1 MLEPE
6 IAAFVAAVD
15 AWYPSGAAACA
26 PDEQRRLYDRF
37 AAAWTPATL
46 PAGIARQDAVWQAPH
61 GQPIALRRYAPSH
74 GAPRGTVLFF
84 HGGGFVV
91 GSLDSHQL
99 ITAQLAAD
107 TGLAVIAVDYRL
119 APEHR
124 APAALEDCA
133 AVARAARDARLPF
146 GPCAA
151 PLTLAG
157 DSAGGNLAAAVA
169 TVLRDADARGIDGID
184 GVALVYPM
192 LGFEPQSP
200 ARETEAH
207 APMLTL
213 DDVHRYRAW
222 YWGEGEATARSGDRA
237 SHADPLLRASLP
249 LEAARF
255 DGLPPV
261 LAIGAEHDPL
271 RDDARV
277 YVERIRAA
285 GGRARYWMGEGLVHG
300 CWRALATS
308 PQAARLHRMV
318 GAFLLAP
325 DA

>member
-6 IAAFVAAVD
+6 IAVFVAAVD
-15 AWYPSGAAACA
+15 AWYPADAAVRS

-37 AAAWTPATL
+37 AAEWTPAAL
-46 PAGIARQDAVWQAPH
+46 PAGIVQHDAVWRAPD
-61 GQPIALRRYAPSH
+61 GRTIALRRYTCAH
-74 GAPRGTVLFF
+74 GTSRGTVLFF

-91 GSLDSHQL
+91 GSLDSHAL

-107 TGLAVIAVDYRL
+107 TGLDVIAVDYRL
-119 APEHR
+119 APEHH
-124 APAALEDCA
+124 APAALDDCLE
-133 AVARAARDARLPF
+133 VTRAARDAHWPF
-146 GPCAA
+146 GPCVP

-157 DSAGGNLAAAVA
+157 DSAGGMLAAAVA
-169 TVLRDADARGIDGID
+169 TALRDAGERNVDGI
-184 GVALVYPM
+184 ALVYPM

-213 DDVHRYRAW
+213 DDVHRYRAL
-222 YWGEGEATARSGDRA
+222 YWGGDL
-237 SHADPLLRASLP
+237 ADVLRDGNPLLRASVP
-249 LEAARF
+249 LEATRF

-285 GGRARYWMGEGLVHG
+285 GGIAHYWIGEGLVHG
-300 CWRALATS
+300 CWRALGTS
-308 PQAARLHRMV
+308 PQAARMHRMV
-318 GAFLLAP
+318 GGFLLAP
-325 DA
+325 HA

>member
-15 AWYPSGAAACA
+15 AWYPADAAARSS
-26 PDEQRRLYDRF
+26 DEQRRLYDRF
-37 AAAWTPATL
+37 AAEWTPAAL
-46 PAGIARQDAVWQAPH
+46 PAGIVQQDAVWHAPD
-61 GQPIALRRYAPSH
+61 GRAIALRRYTSVH
-74 GAPRGTVLFF
+74 GASRGTVLFF

-91 GSLDSHQL
+91 GSLDSHAL
-99 ITAQLAAD
+99 ITAQRAAD
-107 TGLAVIAVDYRL
+107 TGLDVIAVDYRL

-124 APAALEDCA
+124 APAALEDCLE
-133 AVARAARDARLPF
+133 VTRAARDARWPF
-146 GPCAA
+146 GQYVH

-157 DSAGGNLAAAVA
+157 DSAGGMLAAAVA
-169 TVLRDADARGIDGID
+169 TALRDAGEHNVDGI
-184 GVALVYPM
+184 ALVYPM

-213 DDVHRYRAW
+213 DDVHRYREL
-222 YWGEGEATARSGDRA
+222 YWGSGLSDVLQ
-237 SHADPLLRASLP
+237 DGNPLLRASVP

-261 LAIGAEHDPL
+261 LAIGVEHDPL

-277 YVERIRAA
+277 YAERIRAA
-285 GGRARYWMGEGLVHG
+285 GGVAHDWIGEGLVHG
-300 CWRALATS
+300 CWRALGTS
-308 PQAARLHRMV
+308 PQAARMHRRI
-318 GAFLLAP
+318 GGFLLAP
-325 DA
+325 HA

>member
-15 AWYPSGAAACA
+15 AWYPADAAARS

-37 AAAWTPATL
+37 AAAWTPAAL
-46 PAGIARQDAVWQAPH
+46 PAGIVQQDAVWHAPDGH
-61 GQPIALRRYAPSH
+61 AIALRRYTAAH
-74 GAPRGTVLFF
+74 GASRGTVLFF

-91 GSLDSHQL
+91 GSLDSHAL

-107 TGLAVIAVDYRL
+107 TGLDVIAVDYRL
-119 APEHR
+119 APEYR
-124 APAALEDCA
+124 APAALDDCL
-133 AVARAARDARLPF
+133 AVTRAARDARWPF
-146 GPCAA
+146 GACVY

-157 DSAGGNLAAAVA
+157 DSAGGMLAAAVA
-169 TVLRDADARGIDGID
+169 TALRDAGEGGLDGI
-184 GVALVYPM
+184 ALVYPM
-192 LGFEPQSP
+192 LGVEPQSP

-213 DDVHRYRAW
+213 DDVHRYRAL
-222 YWGEGEATARSGDRA
+222 YWDGQLDG
-237 SHADPLLRASLP
+237 DPLLRASVP
-249 LEAARF
+249 LAAARF

-285 GGRARYWMGEGLVHG
+285 GGVAQYWMGEGLVHG
-300 CWRALATS
+300 CWRALGTS

-318 GAFLLAP
+318 GGFLLAP
-325 DA
+325 HA

>member
-15 AWYPSGAAACA
+15 ARYPADAAARS

-37 AAAWTPATL
+37 AAEWTPAAL
-46 PAGIARQDAVWQAPH
+46 PAGIVQHDAVWRAPD
-61 GQPIALRRYAPSH
+61 GRTIALRRYTCEH
-74 GAPRGTVLFF
+74 GTPRGTVLFF

-91 GSLDSHQL
+91 GSLDSHAL
-99 ITAQLAAD
+99 ITARLAAD
-107 TGLAVIAVDYRL
+107 TGLDVIAVDYRL

-124 APAALEDCA
+124 APAALDDCLE
-133 AVARAARDARLPF
+133 VTRAARDAHWPF
-146 GPCAA
+146 GPCVP

-157 DSAGGNLAAAVA
+157 DSAGGMLAAAVA
-169 TVLRDADARGIDGID
+169 TALRDAGERNVDGI
-184 GVALVYPM
+184 ALVYPM

-200 ARETEAH
+200 AREAEAY

-213 DDVHRYRAW
+213 DDVHRYRAL
-222 YWGEGEATARSGDRA
+222 YWGGDL
-237 SHADPLLRASLP
+237 ADVLRDGNPLLRASIP
-249 LEAARF
+249 LEATRF

-285 GGRARYWMGEGLVHG
+285 GGIARYWMGEGLVHG
-300 CWRALATS
+300 CWRALGTS
-308 PQAARLHRMV
+308 PQAARMHRMV
-318 GAFLLAP
+318 GGFLLAP
-325 DA
+325 HA

>member
-6 IAAFVAAVD
+6 IEAFVAAVD
-15 AWYPSGAAACA
+15 AWYPADAAARS
-26 PDEQRRLYDRF
+26 PGEQRRLYDRF
-37 AAAWTPATL
+37 AAEWTPAAL
-46 PAGIARQDAVWQAPH
+46 PPGIVQQDAVWHAPD
-61 GQPIALRRYAPSH
+61 GRAIALRRYASAH
-74 GAPRGTVLFF
+74 GSSRGTVLFF

-91 GSLDSHQL
+91 GSLDSHAL

-107 TGLAVIAVDYRL
+107 TGLDVIAVDYRL

-124 APAALEDCA
+124 APAALEDCLE
-133 AVARAARDARLPF
+133 VTRAARDARWPF
-146 GPCAA
+146 GPCVH

-157 DSAGGNLAAAVA
+157 DSAGGMLAAAVA
-169 TVLRDADARGIDGID
+169 TALRDADERNVD

-213 DDVHRYRAW
+213 DDVRRYREL
-222 YWGEGEATARSGDRA
+222 YWDGDLSAVLRA
-237 SHADPLLRASLP
+237 DNPLLRASVP

-285 GGRARYWMGEGLVHG
+285 GGLAHGWMGEGLVHG
-300 CWRALATS
+300 CWRALGTS
-308 PQAARLHRMV
+308 PQAARMHRMV
-318 GAFLLAP
+318 GGFLLAP
-325 DA
+325 HA

>member
-15 AWYPSGAAACA
+15 AWYPADAAARA
-26 PDEQRRLYDRF
+26 PDAQRRLYDRF
-37 AAAWTPATL
+37 AAEWTPAAL
-46 PAGIARQDAVWQAPH
+46 PAGIVQQDAVWQTPDGRA
-61 GQPIALRRYAPSH
+61 IALRRYTSMH

-91 GSLDSHQL
+91 GSLDSHAL

-107 TGLAVIAVDYRL
+107 TGLDVIAVDYRL

-124 APAALEDCA
+124 APAALEDCL
-133 AVARAARDARLPF
+133 AVTRAARDARWPF
-146 GPCAA
+146 GPCAR

-157 DSAGGNLAAAVA
+157 DSAGGMLAAAVA
-169 TVLRDADARGIDGID
+169 TALRDAGEAGLDGI
-184 GVALVYPM
+184 ALVYPM

-213 DDVHRYRAW
+213 DDVHRYRAL
-222 YWGEGEATARSGDRA
+222 YWEGGLSDAL
-237 SHADPLLRASLP
+237 ADGHPLLRASVP
-249 LEAARF
+249 LAASRF

-285 GGRARYWMGEGLVHG
+285 GGAAHYWMGEGLVHG
-300 CWRALATS
+300 CWRALGTS
-308 PQAARLHRMV
+308 PQAARMHRTV
-318 GAFLLAP
+318 GGFLLAP
-325 DA
+325 HA

>member
-6 IAAFVAAVD
+6 IATFVAAVD
-15 AWYPSGAAACA
+15 AWYPADAAARSA
-26 PDEQRRLYDRF
+26 GEQRRLYDRF
-37 AAAWTPATL
+37 AAEWTPAAL
-46 PAGIARQDAVWQAPH
+46 PAGIVQQDAVWQAPD
-61 GQPIALRRYAPSH
+61 GRAIALRRYTSAH
-74 GAPRGTVLFF
+74 GAPSGTVLFF

-91 GSLDSHQL
+91 GSLDSHAL

-107 TGLAVIAVDYRL
+107 TGLDVIAVDYRL

-124 APAALEDCA
+124 APAALEDCLD
-133 AVARAARDARLPF
+133 VTRAARDARWPF
-146 GPCAA
+146 GPCVQ

-157 DSAGGNLAAAVA
+157 DSAGGMLAAAVA
-169 TVLRDADARGIDGID
+169 TALRDAGEGGVDGI
-184 GVALVYPM
+184 ALVYPM

-213 DDVHRYRAW
+213 DDVHRYRAL
-222 YWGEGEATARSGDRA
+222 YWEGDLIDALGDGN
-237 SHADPLLRASLP
+237 PLLRASVP
-249 LEAARF
+249 LAAARF

-285 GGRARYWMGEGLVHG
+285 GGAAHYWMGEGLVHG
-300 CWRALATS
+300 CWRALKTS
-308 PQAARLHRMV
+308 PQAARLHRTV
-318 GAFLLAP
+318 GGFLLAP
-325 DA
+325 HA

>member
-15 AWYPSGAAACA
+15 AWYPADAAAHS

-37 AAAWTPATL
+37 AAEWTPAAL
-46 PAGIARQDAVWQAPH
+46 PAGIVQHDAVWRAP
-61 GQPIALRRYAPSH
+61 GGRTIALRRYTCAH
-74 GAPRGTVLFF
+74 GTPRGTVLFF

-91 GSLDSHQL
+91 GSLDSHAL

-107 TGLAVIAVDYRL
+107 TGLDVIAVDYRL
-119 APEHR
+119 APEHH
-124 APAALEDCA
+124 APAALEDCLE
-133 AVARAARDARLPF
+133 VTRAARDSHWPF
-146 GPCAA
+146 GPCVP

-157 DSAGGNLAAAVA
+157 DSAGGMLAAAVA
-169 TVLRDADARGIDGID
+169 TALRDAGERNVD

-213 DDVHRYRAW
+213 DDVHRYREL
-222 YWGEGEATARSGDRA
+222 YWGGDL
-237 SHADPLLRASLP
+237 ADVLRDGNPLLRASIP
-249 LEAARF
+249 LEATRF

-285 GGRARYWMGEGLVHG
+285 GGIAHYWMGEGLVHG
-300 CWRALATS
+300 CWRALGTS
-308 PQAARLHRMV
+308 PQAARMHRLV
-318 GAFLLAP
+318 GGFLLAP
-325 DA
+325 HA

>member
-6 IAAFVAAVD
+6 IATFVAAVD
-15 AWYPSGAAACA
+15 AWYPADAAARSA
-26 PDEQRRLYDRF
+26 SEQRRLYDRF
-37 AAAWTPATL
+37 AAEWTPAAL
-46 PAGIARQDAVWQAPH
+46 PPGIVQQDAVWHAPD
-61 GQPIALRRYAPSH
+61 GRAIALRRYTSAH
-74 GAPRGTVLFF
+74 GTPRGTVLFF
-84 HGGGFVV
+84 HGGGYVV
-91 GSLDSHQL
+91 GSLDSHAL

-107 TGLAVIAVDYRL
+107 TGLDVIAVDYRL

-124 APAALEDCA
+124 APAALEDCLD
-133 AVARAARDARLPF
+133 VTRAARDARWPF
-146 GPCAA
+146 GPCVQ

-157 DSAGGNLAAAVA
+157 DSAGGMLAAAVA
-169 TVLRDADARGIDGID
+169 TALRDAGEGGVDGI
-184 GVALVYPM
+184 ALVYPM

-213 DDVHRYRAW
+213 DDVHRYRAL
-222 YWGEGEATARSGDRA
+222 YWEGGLLDALGDGN
-237 SHADPLLRASLP
+237 PLLRASVP
-249 LEAARF
+249 LAAACF

-285 GGRARYWMGEGLVHG
+285 GGAAHYWMGEGLVHG
-300 CWRALATS
+300 CWRALGTS
-308 PQAARLHRMV
+308 PQAARMHRTV
-318 GAFLLAP
+318 GRFLLAP
-325 DA
+325 HA

>member
-15 AWYPSGAAACA
+15 AWYPADAAARSPA
-26 PDEQRRLYDRF
+26 EQRRLYDRF
-37 AAAWTPATL
+37 AAEWTPPAL
-46 PAGIARQDAVWQAPH
+46 PAGIVQQDAVWHASD
-61 GQPIALRRYAPSH
+61 GRAIALRRYTSVH
-74 GAPRGTVLFF
+74 GTPRGTVLFF

-91 GSLDSHQL
+91 GSLDSHAL

-107 TGLAVIAVDYRL
+107 TGLDVIAVDYRL

-124 APAALEDCA
+124 APAALEDCL
-133 AVARAARDARLPF
+133 AVTRAARDARWPF
-146 GPCAA
+146 GPCMH

-157 DSAGGNLAAAVA
+157 DSAGGMLAAGVA
-169 TVLRDADARGIDGID
+169 TALRDAGEGGVDGI
-184 GVALVYPM
+184 ALVYPM

-213 DDVHRYRAW
+213 DDVHRYRAL
-222 YWGEGEATARSGDRA
+222 YWEGGLLDALGDGN
-237 SHADPLLRASLP
+237 PLLRASVP
-249 LEAARF
+249 LAASRF

-271 RDDARV
+271 RDDARA

-285 GGRARYWMGEGLVHG
+285 GGAAHYWMGEGLVHG
-300 CWRALATS
+300 CWRALGTS
-308 PQAARLHRMV
+308 SQAARLHRTV
-318 GAFLLAP
+318 GGFLLAP
-325 DA
+325 HA

>member
-15 AWYPSGAAACA
+15 AWYPADAAARS

-37 AAAWTPATL
+37 AAEWTPAAL
-46 PAGIARQDAVWQAPH
+46 PAGIVRQDTVWHAPD
-61 GQPIALRRYAPSH
+61 GRPIALRRYTSAH
-74 GAPRGTVLFF
+74 GTPRGTVLFF

-91 GSLDSHQL
+91 GSLDSHAL

-107 TGLAVIAVDYRL
+107 TGLDVIAVDYRL

-124 APAALEDCA
+124 APAALDDC
-133 AVARAARDARLPF
+133 VEVTRAARDARWPF
-146 GPCAA
+146 GPCAH

-157 DSAGGNLAAAVA
+157 DSAGGMLAAAVA
-169 TVLRDADARGIDGID
+169 AALRDAGERNVDGI
-184 GVALVYPM
+184 ALVYPM

-213 DDVHRYRAW
+213 DDVHRYRAL
-222 YWGEGEATARSGDRA
+222 YWNGDLSA
-237 SHADPLLRASLP
+237 VLLSDDPLLRASVP
-249 LEAARF
+249 LEATRF

-285 GGRARYWMGEGLVHG
+285 GGVAHGWMGEGLVHG
-300 CWRALATS
+300 CWRALGTS
-308 PQAARLHRMV
+308 PQAARMHRMV
-318 GAFLLAP
+318 GGFLLAP
-325 DA
+325 HA

>member
-15 AWYPSGAAACA
+15 AWYPADAAARSPA
-26 PDEQRRLYDRF
+26 EQRRLYDRF
-37 AAAWTPATL
+37 AAEWTPPAL
-46 PAGIARQDAVWQAPH
+46 PAGIVQQDAVWHASD
-61 GQPIALRRYAPSH
+61 GRAIALRRYMSVH
-74 GAPRGTVLFF
+74 GTPRGTVLFF

-91 GSLDSHQL
+91 GSLDSHAL

-107 TGLAVIAVDYRL
+107 TGLDVIAVDYRL

-124 APAALEDCA
+124 APAALEDCL
-133 AVARAARDARLPF
+133 AVTRAARDARWPF
-146 GPCAA
+146 GPCVH

-157 DSAGGNLAAAVA
+157 DSAGGMLAAGVA
-169 TVLRDADARGIDGID
+169 TALRDAGEGGVDGI
-184 GVALVYPM
+184 ALVYPM

-213 DDVHRYRAW
+213 DDVHRYRAL
-222 YWGEGEATARSGDRA
+222 YWEGGLLDALGDGN
-237 SHADPLLRASLP
+237 PLLRASVP
-249 LEAARF
+249 LAASRF

-285 GGRARYWMGEGLVHG
+285 GGAAHYWMGEGLVHG
-300 CWRALATS
+300 CWRALGTS
-308 PQAARLHRMV
+308 SQAARLHRTV
-318 GAFLLAP
+318 GGFLLAP
-325 DA
+325 HA

>member
-15 AWYPSGAAACA
+15 AWYPAGAAARSA
-26 PDEQRRLYDRF
+26 DEQRRLYDRF
-37 AAAWTPATL
+37 AAAWTPAAL
-46 PAGIARQDAVWQAPH
+46 PAGIVQQDAVWHAPD
-61 GQPIALRRYAPSH
+61 GRAIALRRYAAAH
-74 GAPRGTVLFF
+74 GTPRGTVLFF

-91 GSLDSHQL
+91 GSLDSHAL
-99 ITAQLAAD
+99 ITARLAAD
-107 TGLAVIAVDYRL
+107 TGLDVIAVDYRL

-124 APAALEDCA
+124 APAALEDCLD
-133 AVARAARDARLPF
+133 VARAARDAVLPF
-146 GPCAA
+146 GPCAR

-157 DSAGGNLAAAVA
+157 DSAGGTLAAAVA
-169 TVLRDADARGIDGID
+169 TALRDAGEDGIDGI
-184 GVALVYPM
+184 ALVYPM

-213 DDVHRYRAW
+213 DDVHRYRAQ
-222 YWGEGEATARSGDRA
+222 YWGADLPEAPAGGT
-237 SHADPLLRASLP
+237 PLLRASVP
-249 LEAARF
+249 LAAARF

-271 RDDARV
+271 RDDARA

-285 GGRARYWMGEGLVHG
+285 GGAAHYWMGEGLVHG
-300 CWRALATS
+300 CWRALGTS
-308 PQAARLHRMV
+308 PQAARLHRTV
-318 GAFLLAP
+318 GGFLLAP
-325 DA
+325 LA

>member
-6 IAAFVAAVD
+6 IATFVAAVD
-15 AWYPSGAAACA
+15 AWYPADAAARSPA
-26 PDEQRRLYDRF
+26 EQRRLYDRF
-37 AAAWTPATL
+37 AAEWTPAAL
-46 PAGIARQDAVWQAPH
+46 PAGIVQQDAVWHAAD
-61 GQPIALRRYAPSH
+61 GRAIALRRYTSAH
-74 GAPRGTVLFF
+74 GTPRGTVLFF

-91 GSLDSHQL
+91 GSLDSHAL

-107 TGLAVIAVDYRL
+107 TGLDVIAVDYRL

-124 APAALEDCA
+124 APAALEDCL
-133 AVARAARDARLPF
+133 AVTRAARDARWPF
-146 GPCAA
+146 GPCVH

-157 DSAGGNLAAAVA
+157 DSAGGMLAAGVA
-169 TVLRDADARGIDGID
+169 TALRDAGAGGVDGI
-184 GVALVYPM
+184 ALVYPM
-192 LGFEPQSP
+192 LGFEPQAP

-213 DDVHRYRAW
+213 DDVHRYRAL
-222 YWGEGEATARSGDRA
+222 YWEGGLLDALEDGN
-237 SHADPLLRASLP
+237 PLLRASVP
-249 LEAARF
+249 LAASRF

-285 GGRARYWMGEGLVHG
+285 GGAAHYWMGEGLVHG
-300 CWRALATS
+300 CWRALGTS
-308 PQAARLHRMV
+308 PQAARLHRTV
-318 GAFLLAP
+318 GGFLLAP
-325 DA
+325 HA

>member
-15 AWYPSGAAACA
+15 AWYPADAAARS
-26 PDEQRRLYDRF
+26 PVEQRRVYDRF
-37 AAAWTPATL
+37 AAAWTPAEL
-46 PAGIARQDAVWQAPH
+46 PAGIVRQDAVWHAPD
-61 GQPIALRRYAPSH
+61 GRAIALRRYAPAQ
-74 GAPRGTVLFF
+74 GKPRGTVLFF

-91 GSLDSHQL
+91 GSLDSHAL
-99 ITAQLAAD
+99 ITAQLAVD

-124 APAALEDCA
+124 APAALEDCL
-133 AVARAARDARLPF
+133 AVARAARDAVRWPF
-146 GPCAA
+146 DSCAR

-169 TVLRDADARGIDGID
+169 TALRDAGEGGIDGI
-184 GVALVYPM
+184 ALVYPM
-192 LGFEPQSP
+192 LGIEPQSP
-200 ARETEAH
+200 ARETEAR

-213 DDVHRYRAW
+213 DDVHRYRVL
-222 YWGEGEATARSGDRA
+222 YWGDADETALND
-237 SHADPLLRASLP
+237 DPLLRASVP
-249 LEAARF
+249 LAASRF

-277 YVERIRAA
+277 YVERILAA
-285 GGRARYWMGEGLVHG
+285 GGAARYWRGEGLVHG
-300 CWRALATS
+300 CWRALGTS
-308 PQAARLHRMV
+308 PQAARMHRMI
-318 GAFLLAP
+318 GGFLLAP
-325 DA
+325 HA

>member
-6 IAAFVAAVD
+6 IATFVAAVD
-15 AWYPSGAAACA
+15 AWYPADAAARS
-26 PDEQRRLYDRF
+26 PVEQRRVYDRF
-37 AAAWTPATL
+37 AAAWTPAEL
-46 PAGIARQDAVWQAPH
+46 PAGIVRQDAVWHAPD
-61 GQPIALRRYAPSH
+61 GRAIALRRYAPAQ
-74 GAPRGTVLFF
+74 GKPCGTVLFF

-91 GSLDSHQL
+91 GSLDSHAL

-124 APAALEDCA
+124 APAALEDCL
-133 AVARAARDARLPF
+133 AVTRAARDAVSWPF
-146 GPCAA
+146 DSCAR

-169 TVLRDADARGIDGID
+169 TALRDADEGGIDGI
-184 GVALVYPM
+184 ALVYPM
-192 LGFEPQSP
+192 LGIEPQSP
-200 ARETEAH
+200 ARETEAR

-213 DDVHRYRAW
+213 DDVHRYRAL
-222 YWGEGEATARSGDRA
+222 YWGDADETALSD
-237 SHADPLLRASLP
+237 DPLLRASVP
-249 LEAARF
+249 LAASRF

-277 YVERIRAA
+277 YVERILAA
-285 GGRARYWMGEGLVHG
+285 GGAARYWRGEGLVHG
-300 CWRALATS
+300 CWRALGTS
-308 PQAARLHRMV
+308 PQAARMHRMI
-318 GAFLLAP
+318 GGFLLAP
-325 DA
+325 HA

>member
-15 AWYPSGAAACA
+15 AAYPADTAAHS
-26 PDEQRRLYDRF
+26 PDEQRRVYDRF
-37 AAAWTPATL
+37 AAAWTPAEL
-46 PAGIARQDAVWQAPH
+46 PAGIVQHDAVWYAPDGH
-61 GQPIALRRYAPSH
+61 AIALRRYAPAH
-74 GAPRGTVLFF
+74 AAPRGTVLFF

-91 GSLDSHQL
+91 GSLDSHAL

-124 APAALEDCA
+124 APAALADCL
-133 AVARAARDARLPF
+133 AVTRAARDAAHWPF
-146 GPCAA
+146 DACTR

-169 TVLRDADARGIDGID
+169 TALRDAGEGGIDGID
-184 GVALVYPM
+184 GIALVYPM

-200 ARETEAH
+200 ARETEVH

-213 DDVHRYRAW
+213 DDVHRYRAL
-222 YWGEGEATARSGDRA
+222 YWGDADETALNG
-237 SHADPLLRASLP
+237 DPLLRASVP
-249 LEAARF
+249 LAAPRF

-285 GGRARYWMGEGLVHG
+285 GGVARYWMGEGLVHG
-300 CWRALATS
+300 CWRALGTS
-308 PQAARLHRMV
+308 PQAARMHRMI
-318 GAFLLAP
+318 GGFLLAP
-325 DA
+325 HA

>member
-15 AWYPSGAAACA
+15 AWYPADAAARS
-26 PDEQRRLYDRF
+26 PHEQRRLYDRF
-37 AAAWTPATL
+37 AAEWTPAAL
-46 PAGIARQDAVWQAPH
+46 PAGVVQQDAVWHAPD
-61 GQPIALRRYAPSH
+61 GRAIALRRYTCAP
-74 GAPRGTVLFF
+74 GTPRGTVLFF

-91 GSLDSHQL
+91 GSLDSHAL
-99 ITAQLAAD
+99 ITARLAAD
-107 TGLAVIAVDYRL
+107 TGLDVIAVDYRL

-124 APAALEDCA
+124 APAALDDCL
-133 AVARAARDARLPF
+133 AVTRAARDARWPF
-146 GPCAA
+146 GPCAH

-157 DSAGGNLAAAVA
+157 DSAGGMLAAAVA
-169 TVLRDADARGIDGID
+169 TALRDAGEGGVDGI
-184 GVALVYPM
+184 ALVYPM

-213 DDVHRYRAW
+213 DDVHRYRAL
-222 YWGEGEATARSGDRA
+222 YWDRDV
-237 SHADPLLRASLP
+237 SDVLLNDNPLLRASVP
-249 LEAARF
+249 LEAGRF

-271 RDDARV
+271 RDDART

-285 GGRARYWMGEGLVHG
+285 GGVARYWMGEGLVHG
-300 CWRALATS
+300 CWRALGTS
-308 PQAARLHRMV
+308 PQAARMHRMV
-318 GAFLLAP
+318 GGFLLAP
-325 DA
+325 HA

>member
-6 IAAFVAAVD
+6 IATFVAAVD
-15 AWYPSGAAACA
+15 AWYPADAAARSA
-26 PDEQRRLYDRF
+26 SEQRRLYDRF
-37 AAAWTPATL
+37 AAEWTPAAL
-46 PAGIARQDAVWQAPH
+46 PAGIVQQDAVWQAPD
-61 GQPIALRRYAPSH
+61 GRAIALRRYTSAH
-74 GAPRGTVLFF
+74 GTPRGTVLFF

-91 GSLDSHQL
+91 GSLDSHAL

-107 TGLAVIAVDYRL
+107 TGLDVIAVDYRL

-124 APAALEDCA
+124 APAALEDCLD
-133 AVARAARDARLPF
+133 VTRAARDARWPF
-146 GPCAA
+146 GPCEQ

-157 DSAGGNLAAAVA
+157 DSAGGMLAAAVA
-169 TVLRDADARGIDGID
+169 TALRDAGEGGVDGI
-184 GVALVYPM
+184 ALVYPM

-213 DDVHRYRAW
+213 DDVHRYRAL
-222 YWGEGEATARSGDRA
+222 YWEGDLIDALGDGN
-237 SHADPLLRASLP
+237 PLLRASVP
-249 LEAARF
+249 LAAARF

-285 GGRARYWMGEGLVHG
+285 GSAAHYWMGEGLVHG
-300 CWRALATS
+300 CWRALGTS
-308 PQAARLHRMV
+308 PQAARLHRTV
-318 GAFLLAP
+318 GGFLLAP
-325 DA
+325 HA

>member
-6 IAAFVAAVD
+6 IEAFVAAVD
-15 AWYPSGAAACA
+15 AWYPADAAARS
-26 PDEQRRLYDRF
+26 PGEQRRLYDRF
-37 AAAWTPATL
+37 AAEWTPAVL
-46 PAGIARQDAVWQAPH
+46 PPGIVQQDAVWHAPD
-61 GQPIALRRYAPSH
+61 GRAIALRRYASAH
-74 GAPRGTVLFF
+74 GTSRGTVLFF

-91 GSLDSHQL
+91 GSLDSHAL

-107 TGLAVIAVDYRL
+107 TGLDVIAVDYRL

-124 APAALEDCA
+124 APAALEDCLE
-133 AVARAARDARLPF
+133 VTRAARDARWPF
-146 GPCAA
+146 GPCVH

-157 DSAGGNLAAAVA
+157 DSAGGMLAAAVA
-169 TVLRDADARGIDGID
+169 TALRDAGERNVDGI
-184 GVALVYPM
+184 ALVYPM
-192 LGFEPQSP
+192 LGFEPQPP

-213 DDVHRYRAW
+213 DDVHRYREL
-222 YWGEGEATARSGDRA
+222 YWDGDL
-237 SHADPLLRASLP
+237 SDVLLSDNPLLRASVP

-285 GGRARYWMGEGLVHG
+285 GGRAHGWMGEGLVHG
-300 CWRALATS
+300 CWRALGTS
-308 PQAARLHRMV
+308 PQAARMHRMV
-318 GAFLLAP
+318 GGFLLAP
-325 DA
+325 HA

>member
-6 IAAFVAAVD
+6 IAAFVTAVD
-15 AWYPSGAAACA
+15 AWYPADAAARSA
-26 PDEQRRLYDRF
+26 AEQRRLYDRF
-37 AAAWTPATL
+37 AAEWTPAAL
-46 PAGIARQDAVWQAPH
+46 PPGIVQQDAVWHAPDGH
-61 GQPIALRRYAPSH
+61 AIALRRYTASY

-91 GSLDSHQL
+91 GSLDSHAL

-107 TGLAVIAVDYRL
+107 TGLDVIAVDYRL

-124 APAALEDCA
+124 APAALDDCL
-133 AVARAARDARLPF
+133 AVTRAVRDARGPF
-146 GPCAA
+146 GPCVR

-157 DSAGGNLAAAVA
+157 DSAGGMLAAAVA
-169 TVLRDADARGIDGID
+169 TALRDAGEGGIDGI
-184 GVALVYPM
+184 ALVYPM

-207 APMLTL
+207 AAMLTL
-213 DDVHRYRAW
+213 DDVHRYRAL
-222 YWGEGEATARSGDRA
+222 YWGGPLDSDA
-237 SHADPLLRASLP
+237 SDALLDGNPLLRASVP

-285 GGRARYWMGEGLVHG
+285 GGAAHYWMGEGLVHG
-300 CWRALATS
+300 CWRALGTS

-318 GAFLLAP
+318 GGFLLAP
-325 DA
+325 HA

>member
-6 IAAFVAAVD
+6 IATFVAAVD
-15 AWYPSGAAACA
+15 AWYPADAAARSA
-26 PDEQRRLYDRF
+26 GEQRRLYDRF
-37 AAAWTPATL
+37 AAEWTPAAL
-46 PAGIARQDAVWQAPH
+46 PAGIVQQDAVWQAPD
-61 GQPIALRRYAPSH
+61 GRAIALRRYTSAH

-91 GSLDSHQL
+91 GSLDSHAL

-107 TGLAVIAVDYRL
+107 TGLDVIAVDYRL

-124 APAALEDCA
+124 APAALEDCLD
-133 AVARAARDARLPF
+133 VTRAARDARWPF
-146 GPCAA
+146 GPCAQ

-157 DSAGGNLAAAVA
+157 DSAGGMLAAAVA
-169 TVLRDADARGIDGID
+169 TALRDAGEGGVDGI
-184 GVALVYPM
+184 ALVYPM

-213 DDVHRYRAW
+213 DDVHRYRAL
-222 YWGEGEATARSGDRA
+222 YWEGGLLDALGDGN
-237 SHADPLLRASLP
+237 PLLRASVP
-249 LEAARF
+249 LAATRF

-285 GGRARYWMGEGLVHG
+285 GGAAHYWMGGGLVHG
-300 CWRALATS
+300 CWRALGTS
-308 PQAARLHRMV
+308 PQAARLHRTV
-318 GAFLLAP
+318 GGFLLAP
-325 DA
+325 HA

>member
-15 AWYPSGAAACA
+15 AWYPADAAARS
-26 PDEQRRLYDRF
+26 PGEQRRLYDRF
-37 AAAWTPATL
+37 AAEWTPAAL
-46 PAGIARQDAVWQAPH
+46 LAGIVQQDAVWHAPD
-61 GQPIALRRYAPSH
+61 GRAIALRRYTSAH
-74 GAPRGTVLFF
+74 GTPRGTVLFF

-91 GSLDSHQL
+91 GSLDSHAL

-107 TGLAVIAVDYRL
+107 TGLDVIAVDYRL

-124 APAALEDCA
+124 APAALEDCLD
-133 AVARAARDARLPF
+133 VTRAARDARWPF
-146 GPCAA
+146 GPCVH

-157 DSAGGNLAAAVA
+157 DSAGGMLAAAVA
-169 TVLRDADARGIDGID
+169 TALRDAGEGGVDGI
-184 GVALVYPM
+184 ALVYPM

-213 DDVHRYRAW
+213 DDVHRYRTL
-222 YWGEGEATARSGDRA
+222 YWEGGLSDALGDGN
-237 SHADPLLRASLP
+237 PLLRASVP
-249 LEAARF
+249 LAASRF

-285 GGRARYWMGEGLVHG
+285 GGAAHYWMGEGLVHG
-300 CWRALATS
+300 CWRALGTS
-308 PQAARLHRMV
+308 PQAARLHRTV
-318 GAFLLAP
+318 GGFLLAP
-325 DA
+325 HA

>member
-15 AWYPSGAAACA
+15 AWYPADAAARS

-37 AAAWTPATL
+37 AAEWTPAAL
-46 PAGIARQDAVWQAPH
+46 PAGIVQHDAVWRAP
-61 GQPIALRRYAPSH
+61 GGRTIALRRYTCAH
-74 GAPRGTVLFF
+74 GTPRGTVLFF

-91 GSLDSHQL
+91 GSLDSHAL

-107 TGLAVIAVDYRL
+107 TGLDVIAVDYRL

-124 APAALEDCA
+124 APAALDDCLE
-133 AVARAARDARLPF
+133 VTRAARDAHRPLGLCVP
-146 GPCAA
+146 

-157 DSAGGNLAAAVA
+157 DSAGGMLAAAVA
-169 TVLRDADARGIDGID
+169 TALRDAGERNVDGI
-184 GVALVYPM
+184 ALVYPM

-200 ARETEAH
+200 ARDAEAY

-213 DDVHRYRAW
+213 DDVHRYRAL
-222 YWGEGEATARSGDRA
+222 YWGGDL
-237 SHADPLLRASLP
+237 ADVLRDGNPLLCASVP
-249 LEAARF
+249 LEATRF

-285 GGRARYWMGEGLVHG
+285 GGIARYWMGEGLVHG
-300 CWRALATS
+300 CWRALGTS
-308 PQAARLHRMV
+308 PQAARMHRLV
-318 GAFLLAP
+318 GGFLLAP
-325 DA
+325 HA